1 LTKNPN
7 SNIIQG
13 LLKKGFLEILFDLL
27 DQERV
32 KELFG
37 NVVSAIA
44 YLSVEQEAQ
53 VKILENKIMQ
63 RILEPLTQIHEVD
76 QKMIIIALTSM
87 LFNNIDLQREF
98 ISNSGLG
105 KLLFFL

>member
-1 LTKNPN
+1 
-7 SNIIQG
+7 
-13 LLKKGFLEILFDLL
+13 
-27 DQERV
+27 
-32 KELFG
+32 
-37 NVVSAIA
+37 
-44 YLSVEQEAQ
+44 
-53 VKILENKIMQ
+53 MQ

-87 LFNNIDLQREF
+87 LFNNIELQREF